1 MTSDVGPQQ
10 QPDDGPWLELW
21 LSAPRLERYLAASD
35 GDRERAL
42 RLYDWNA
49 RISAALL
56 CDLAHFE
63 VALRNA
69 PTTVRSWRAPTPS
82 AGLKPTGLLPRWR
95 SFHPLSNQAH
105 SGRCNAQHTDINRKP
120 TRASRR
126 GRAPPPEAPLGVSRQ
141 GHRESAPSASGGI
154 CRRRLTRRACGCR
167 IFYPAFPPKT
177 NRSEVDAR
185 VGRLH
190 NLRNRVAHHEPLL
203 STNVMDG
210 LDDLLWVAER
220 LDPSIAQYISVSS
233 DVRTRTAPERAEQ
246 PTRKTQAP
254 VSQGLS
260 QDGP

>member
-1 MTSDVGPQQ
+1 MTSDGGPTQ

-21 LSAPRLERYLAASD
+21 LSTPRLGRYLAASG

-69 PTTVRSWRAPTPS
+69 YDRALMPATPS
-82 AGLKPTGLLPRWR
+82 GQTHWTFASAAVFPPVYRTKRIAGGAT
-95 SFHPLSNQAH
+95 
-105 SGRCNAQHTDINRKP
+105 QHTDINRKP
-120 TRASRR
+120 RELLDAAVAAAG
-126 GRAPPPEAPLGVSRQ
+126 GR
-141 GHRESAPSASGGI
+141 SASPGKVI
-154 CRRRLTRRACGCR
+154 ANLTFGFWRYLSSKAHEKSLWVPYLHAG
-167 IFYPAFPPKT
+167 FPPKT

-190 NLRNRVAHHEPLL
+190 SLRNRVAHHEPLL
-203 STNVMDG
+203 STNVLGG

-220 LDPSIAQYISVSS
+220 LDPSIAQYISASS
-233 DVRTRTAPERAEQ
+233 EVRTLNSHRP
-246 PTRKTQAP
+246 
-254 VSQGLS
+254 
-260 QDGP
+260 